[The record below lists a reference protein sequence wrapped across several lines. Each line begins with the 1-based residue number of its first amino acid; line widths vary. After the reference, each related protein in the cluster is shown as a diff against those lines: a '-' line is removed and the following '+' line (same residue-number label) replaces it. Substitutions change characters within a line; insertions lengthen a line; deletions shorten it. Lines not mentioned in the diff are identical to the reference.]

1 MTKAAT
7 ILPVLLLLAACGE
20 KVIGAPQPGDRM
32 QLPAIEW
39 RVVDRPGLLRAYQAS
54 GMELA
59 SGQQLE
65 GFAGIAP
72 DGTRVV
78 YTLPPRTVDDSAT
91 CTLGHE
97 VMHVVLGAYHHAK

>member
-1 MTKAAT
+1 MTKAPT

-39 RVVDRPGLLRAYQAS
+39 RVVDRQGLLHAYQS
-54 GMELA
+54 NGMRLEQ
-59 SGQQLE
+59 GQQLE
-65 GFAGIAP
+65 GFAGITA
-72 DGTRVV
+72 DGRHVV
-78 YTLPPRTVDDSAT
+78 YTLPPRTVDDAAT

-97 VMHVVLGAYHHAK
+97 IMHVALGKYHRE